1 MTSPLCSQ
9 LTDLPQIQFQA
20 QVLIPDQIK
29 KYLGEFW
36 FKNVH
41 QARLLWHVKALL
53 KWCSF
58 FDKIELKYSS
68 FSHYPLFVLNLGTP
82 IGIGSHK
89 LCSNGNKYLL

>member
-1 MTSPLCSQ
+1 MCKNVCERKRERELFLNGENVWFEECVTSPLCSQ

-53 KWCSF
+53 
-58 FDKIELKYSS
+58 
-68 FSHYPLFVLNLGTP
+68 
-82 IGIGSHK
+82 
-89 LCSNGNKYLL
+89 